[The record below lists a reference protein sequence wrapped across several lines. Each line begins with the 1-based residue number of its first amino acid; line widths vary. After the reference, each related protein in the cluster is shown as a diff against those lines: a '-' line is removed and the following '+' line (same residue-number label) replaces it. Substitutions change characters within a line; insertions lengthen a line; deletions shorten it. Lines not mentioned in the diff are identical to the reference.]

1 MKKVTVFGGSRN
13 QPGDHDYTQ
22 ALLLGQYLG
31 EAGYAVITGGY
42 IGSMEAVSRGAAESG
57 GLVIGVTCDEI
68 EHWRPVYPNRWVQ
81 EERRF
86 PTLIQRLIALID
98 ICDAAIAL
106 PGGPGTLAE
115 VSTMWSQLLTGVIT
129 PRPLILIG
137 MGWSQTFETF
147 YSNFDPYIPSE
158 QRQWIVFAEN
168 IKNAVNLLK
177 EKI

>member
-22 ALLLGQYLG
+22 AILLGQYLG

-42 IGSMEAVSRGAAESG
+42 IGSMEAVSQGAAEIG
-57 GLVIGVTCDEI
+57 ARVIGVTCDEI
-68 EHWRPVYPNRWVQ
+68 EHWRPVHPNRWVQ

-86 PTLIQRLIALID
+86 STLNGRLIALID
-98 ICDAAIAL
+98 SCDAAIAL

-129 PRPLILIG
+129 SRPLILIG
-137 MGWSQTFETF
+137 IGWSKTFKAF
-147 YSNFDPYIPSE
+147 YNNFDPYIPIE
-158 QRQWIVFAEN
+158 QRHWIIFAEN
-168 IKNAVNLLK
+168 VGDAVNILK